1 MANPNLHFASL
12 STTAKSTLKQL
23 KLSEAAT
30 FLRGSSLSKD
40 DVREVADVSNGV
52 PCVLYGHLY
61 TTYGE
66 IAYSSK
72 YVTDAEIDEKV
83 TSKAGDVLMPTSDVT
98 PRGLATATC
107 VMFDNA
113 IVGGDINI
121 LRPQPGIDG
130 RYLSLAIN
138 SQKQK
143 LYPLI
148 VGSTIRHLHASDLK
162 GLSFFF
168 PSIEE
173 QQKIA
178 EFFTALD
185 EKIRIQLNTVDKLN
199 AIKTGMLAKV
209 FSYENT
215 LAWTVRKFDE
225 IFALTRT
232 FPVSRDQIS
241 DECDKTSDNSKI
253 IHYGDILTIY
263 GNIVNPKSDSIGY
276 LVTDVNAKDDDYLCD
291 GDIVFADA
299 AEDYTVGKAI
309 ELDGVDC
316 KLLSG
321 LHTIAARPKTS
332 FASGYLSYFFNSPL
346 FKSQVRTLA
355 TGTKVMSLTK
365 SSIQTT
371 SISFPSI
378 EEQKKISNLLN
389 TLDNKIAICNKKLEA
404 LKQLKKAFLQ
414 RMFV

>member
-1 MANPNLHFASL
+1 MNIENNEISFDFLRNSKQVRLSQIASPNARIGWQNLRRSEFKDEGDVYIITGTDFINGTVNLKTCQYVDTPRYEMDDKIKIHENDILITKDGTIGKVAIVKGLDKKATLNAGVFVLNNISKDVDRMYLYHYLRSPNLLNF
-12 STTAKSTLKQL
+12 
-23 KLSEAAT
+23 
-30 FLRGSSLSKD
+30 
-40 DVREVADVSNGV
+40 
-52 PCVLYGHLY
+52 
-61 TTYGE
+61 
-66 IAYSSK
+66 
-72 YVTDAEIDEKV
+72 
-83 TSKAGDVLMPTSDVT
+83 
-98 PRGLATATC
+98 
-107 VMFDNA
+107 
-113 IVGGDINI
+113 
-121 LRPQPGIDG
+121 
-130 RYLSLAIN
+130 IN
-138 SQKQK
+138 SQ
-143 LYPLI
+143 
-148 VGSTIRHLHASDLK
+148 STGGTILHLNQSVL
-162 GLSFFF
+162 LNF
-168 PSIEE
+168 PVQLPELHI

-241 DECDKTSDNSKI
+241 DECDQTSDNSKI

-321 LHTIAARPKTS
+321 LHTIAARPKVT

-371 SISFPSI
+371 SISFPAI

-389 TLDNKIAICNKKLEA
+389 TLDNKIAVCNKKLEA
-404 LKQLKKAFLQ
+404 LKQLKKAFMQ

>member
-1 MANPNLHFASL
+1 MLTFNLSALRAVLIKDICHCFSGGTPNTSNRSYYNGHIP
-12 STTAKSTLKQL
+12 
-23 KLSEAAT
+23 
-30 FLRGSSLSKD
+30 FLRSGDIHSDQTELFIAEKAIDESSAKMVRKGDLLFALYGATSGECDISKVDGAINQAILCIRPNDSSEIDIRYLKELLCFKKSSILSKY
-40 DVREVADVSNGV
+40 
-52 PCVLYGHLY
+52 LQ
-61 TTYGE
+61 
-66 IAYSSK
+66 
-72 YVTDAEIDEKV
+72 
-83 TSKAGDVLMPTSDVT
+83 
-98 PRGLATATC
+98 
-107 VMFDNA
+107 
-113 IVGGDINI
+113 GGQGN
-121 LRPQPGIDG
+121 
-130 RYLSLAIN
+130 LSA
-138 SQKQK
+138 Q
-143 LYPLI
+143 
-148 VGSTIRHLHASDLK
+148 TIM
-162 GLSFFF
+162 GLS
-168 PSIEE
+168 IRIHDYKE

-178 EFFTALD
+178 DFFTALD

-215 LAWTVRKFDE
+215 LDWTVRKFDE
-225 IFALTRT
+225 IFALNRT

-241 DECDKTSDNSKI
+241 DECDKTSDNSKL

-291 GDIVFADA
+291 GDIVFANY
-299 AEDYTVGKAI
+299 AEDYAVGKAI
-309 ELDGVDC
+309 ELYGVNC

-321 LHTIAARPKTS
+321 NNTIAARPKVT

-355 TGTKVMSLTK
+355 TGTNVMFLTK

-389 TLDNKIAICNKKLEA
+389 TLDNKIAVCNKKLEA
-404 LKQLKKAFLQ
+404 LKQLKKAFMQ

>member
-1 MANPNLHFASL
+1 MSEFKHLSFPLDSSCCSSWRQVSLEDVATITMGQSPDSKTYNLNQEGLPLLQGNADIANGVTSPKQYTSAPTKFCNTNDIVVTVRAPVGEVAIAKEKCCIGRGVCSL
-12 STTAKSTLKQL
+12 RAN
-23 KLSEAAT
+23 SEAITSFIYYLLVAKKSLWNNLEQGST
-30 FLRGSSLSKD
+30 FS
-40 DVREVADVSNGV
+40 
-52 PCVLYGHLY
+52 
-61 TTYGE
+61 
-66 IAYSSK
+66 
-72 YVTDAEIDEKV
+72 
-83 TSKAGDVLMPTSDVT
+83 
-98 PRGLATATC
+98 
-107 VMFDNA
+107 
-113 IVGGDINI
+113 
-121 LRPQPGIDG
+121 
-130 RYLSLAIN
+130 AIN
-138 SQKQK
+138 SSEIKSFRISI
-143 LYPLI
+143 PSLI
-148 VGSTIRHLHASDLK
+148 
-162 GLSFFF
+162 
-168 PSIEE
+168 E

-215 LAWTVRKFDE
+215 LDWTVRKFDE

-389 TLDNKIAICNKKLEA
+389 TLDNKIAVCNKKLEA
-404 LKQLKKAFLQ
+404 LKQLKKAFMQ